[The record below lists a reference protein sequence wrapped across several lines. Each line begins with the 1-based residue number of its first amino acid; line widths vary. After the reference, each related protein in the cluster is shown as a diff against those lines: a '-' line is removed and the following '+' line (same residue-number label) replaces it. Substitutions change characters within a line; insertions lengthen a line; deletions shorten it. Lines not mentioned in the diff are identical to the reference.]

1 MKCIPCI
8 WEVTTVLFNEI
19 YGDYYNTV
27 AAILDASIDK
37 PISSQEVRNIVE
49 EKAFAESIMTIPEQL
64 SSNGE
69 WPLLDETGMALIKH
83 ETYMPLTTLEKR
95 WLKALLLDP
104 RIELFNPSKKGL
116 EDVEPLFHPED
127 IVFFDQFSDG
137 DPYQD
142 ENYIERFRLILSAMK
157 DKRALRVLYPLKNGS
172 EKWMTCNPIRL
183 EYSLRDDKF
192 RLISVSKS
200 KVKTINL
207 AKIIQCEIG
216 ESFEEI
222 EVKDLL
228 YDKRS
233 VELLLK
239 DERQALERVMMQ
251 FSVYE
256 KITEKVDSNLYRVAL
271 TYEAED
277 EIDIIIRILS
287 FGPNLKVVGPESFI
301 KQIKNR
307 LEMQRGCGQ

>member
-1 MKCIPCI
+1 M
-8 WEVTTVLFNEI
+8 LFNEV
-19 YGDYYNTV
+19 YGNYYNTV
-27 AAILDASIDK
+27 AAILDAAIDK
-37 PISSQEVRNIVE
+37 PISASEVRKIVE
-49 EKAFAESIMTIPEQL
+49 EKAFAESIMTIPEQI

-69 WPLLDETGMALIKH
+69 WSLLDETGMALIKH
-83 ETYMPLTTLEKR
+83 ETYMPPTTLEKR

-104 RIELFNPSKKGL
+104 RIALFNPSNKGL
-116 EDVEPLFHPED
+116 EDVEPLFNPND

-142 ENYIERFRLILSAMK
+142 EDYIKKFRLILSALK
-157 DKRALRVLYPLKNGS
+157 DNRTLRVLYSIKNGA
-172 EKWMTCNPIRL
+172 EKWMNCNPVRL

-192 RLISVSKS
+192 RLISASKS
-200 KVKTINL
+200 KVNTINI

-216 ESFEEI
+216 ETFDMV
-222 EVKDLL
+222 EVKELL
-228 YDKRS
+228 HDKRT

-256 KITEKVDSNLYRVAL
+256 KITEKLDDNTYRVSL

-277 EIDIIIRILS
+277 EIDIIIRVLS

-301 KQIKNR
+301 KQIKSR
-307 LEMQRGCGQ
+307 LEIQRSCGQ

>member
-1 MKCIPCI
+1 M
-8 WEVTTVLFNEI
+8 LFNEV
-19 YGDYYNTV
+19 YGNYYNTV
-27 AAILDASIDK
+27 AAILDAAIDK
-37 PISSQEVRNIVE
+37 PISASEVRKIVE
-49 EKAFAESIMTIPEQL
+49 EKAFAESIMTIPEQI

-69 WPLLDETGMALIKH
+69 WSLLDETGMALIKH
-83 ETYMPLTTLEKR
+83 ETYMPPTTLEKR

-104 RIELFNPSKKGL
+104 RIALFNPSNKGL
-116 EDVEPLFHPED
+116 EDVEPLFNPND

-142 ENYIERFRLILSAMK
+142 EDYIKKFRLILSALK
-157 DKRALRVLYPLKNGS
+157 DNRTLRVLYSLKNGA
-172 EKWMTCNPIRL
+172 EKWMNCNPVRL

-192 RLISVSKS
+192 RLISASKS
-200 KVKTINL
+200 KVNTINI

-216 ESFEEI
+216 ETFDMV
-222 EVKDLL
+222 EVKELL
-228 YDKRS
+228 HDKRT
-233 VELLLK
+233 VEFLLK

-256 KITEKVDSNLYRVAL
+256 KITEKLDDNTYRVSL

-277 EIDIIIRILS
+277 EIDIIIRVLS

-301 KQIKNR
+301 KQIKSR
-307 LEMQRGCGQ
+307 LEMQRSCGQ

>member
-1 MKCIPCI
+1 
-8 WEVTTVLFNEI
+8 
-19 YGDYYNTV
+19 
-27 AAILDASIDK
+27 
-37 PISSQEVRNIVE
+37 
-49 EKAFAESIMTIPEQL
+49 
-64 SSNGE
+64 
-69 WPLLDETGMALIKH
+69 
-83 ETYMPLTTLEKR
+83 MPPTTLEKR

-104 RIELFNPSKKGL
+104 RIALFNPSNKGL
-116 EDVEPLFHPED
+116 EDVEPLFNPND

-142 ENYIERFRLILSAMK
+142 EDYIKKFRLILSALK
-157 DKRALRVLYPLKNGS
+157 DNRTLRALYSLKNGA
-172 EKWMTCNPIRL
+172 EKWMNCNPVRL

-192 RLISVSKS
+192 RLISASKS
-200 KVKTINL
+200 KVNTINI

-216 ESFEEI
+216 ETFDMV
-222 EVKDLL
+222 EVKELL
-228 YDKRS
+228 HDKRT

-256 KITEKVDSNLYRVAL
+256 KITEKLDDNTYRVSL

-277 EIDIIIRILS
+277 EIDIIIRVLS

-301 KQIKNR
+301 KQIKSR
-307 LEMQRGCGQ
+307 LEMQRSCGQ

>member
-1 MKCIPCI
+1 M
-8 WEVTTVLFNEI
+8 LFNEV
-19 YGDYYNTV
+19 YGNYYNTV
-27 AAILDASIDK
+27 AAILDAAIDK
-37 PISSQEVRNIVE
+37 PISASEVRKIVE
-49 EKAFAESIMTIPEQL
+49 EKAFAESIMTIPEQI

-69 WPLLDETGMALIKH
+69 WSLLDETGMALIKH
-83 ETYMPLTTLEKR
+83 ETYMPPTTLEKR

-104 RIELFNPSKKGL
+104 RIALFNPSNKGL
-116 EDVEPLFHPED
+116 EDVEPVFNPND

-142 ENYIERFRLILSAMK
+142 EDYIKKFRLILSALK
-157 DKRALRVLYPLKNGS
+157 DNRTLRVLYSLKNGA
-172 EKWMTCNPIRL
+172 EKWMNCNPVRL

-192 RLISVSKS
+192 RLISASKS
-200 KVKTINL
+200 KVNTINI

-216 ESFEEI
+216 ETFDMV
-222 EVKDLL
+222 EVKELL
-228 YDKRS
+228 HDKRT

-256 KITEKVDSNLYRVAL
+256 KITEKLDDNTYRVSL

-277 EIDIIIRILS
+277 EIDIIIRVLS

-301 KQIKNR
+301 KQIKSR
-307 LEMQRGCGQ
+307 LEMQRSCGQ

>member
-1 MKCIPCI
+1 M
-8 WEVTTVLFNEI
+8 LFNEV
-19 YGDYYNTV
+19 YGNYYNTV
-27 AAILDASIDK
+27 AAILDAAIDK
-37 PISSQEVRNIVE
+37 PISASEVRKIVE
-49 EKAFAESIMTIPEQL
+49 EKAFAESIMTIPEQI

-69 WPLLDETGMALIKH
+69 WSLLDETGMALIKH
-83 ETYMPLTTLEKR
+83 ETYMPPTTLEKR

-104 RIELFNPSKKGL
+104 RIALFNPSNKGL
-116 EDVEPLFHPED
+116 EDVEPLFNPND

-142 ENYIERFRLILSAMK
+142 EDYIKKFRLILSALK
-157 DKRALRVLYPLKNGS
+157 DNRTLRVLYSIKNGA
-172 EKWMTCNPIRL
+172 EKWMNCNPVRL

-192 RLISVSKS
+192 RLISASKS
-200 KVKTINL
+200 KVNTINI

-216 ESFEEI
+216 ERFDMV
-222 EVKDLL
+222 EVKELL
-228 YDKRS
+228 HDKRT

-256 KITEKVDSNLYRVAL
+256 KITEKLDDNTYRVSL

-277 EIDIIIRILS
+277 EIDIIIRVLS

-301 KQIKNR
+301 KQIKSR
-307 LEMQRGCGQ
+307 LEIQRSCGQ

>member
-1 MKCIPCI
+1 M
-8 WEVTTVLFNEI
+8 LFNEV
-19 YGDYYNTV
+19 YGNYYNTV
-27 AAILDASIDK
+27 AAILDAAIDK
-37 PISSQEVRNIVE
+37 PISASEVRKIVE
-49 EKAFAESIMTIPEQL
+49 EKAFAESIMTIPEQI

-69 WPLLDETGMALIKH
+69 WSLLDETGMALIKH
-83 ETYMPLTTLEKR
+83 ETYMPPTTLEKR

-104 RIELFNPSKKGL
+104 RIALFNPSNKGL
-116 EDVEPLFHPED
+116 EDVEPLFNPND

-142 ENYIERFRLILSAMK
+142 EDYIKKFRLILSALK
-157 DKRALRVLYPLKNGS
+157 DNRTLRVLYSLKNGA
-172 EKWMTCNPIRL
+172 EKWMNCNPVRL

-192 RLISVSKS
+192 RLISASKS
-200 KVKTINL
+200 KVNTINI

-216 ESFEEI
+216 ETFDMV
-222 EVKDLL
+222 EVKELL
-228 YDKRS
+228 HDKRT

-256 KITEKVDSNLYRVAL
+256 KITEKLDDNTYRVSL

-277 EIDIIIRILS
+277 EIDIIIRVLS

-301 KQIKNR
+301 KQIKSR
-307 LEMQRGCGQ
+307 LEMQRSCGQ

>member
-1 MKCIPCI
+1 M
-8 WEVTTVLFNEI
+8 LFNEV
-19 YGDYYNTV
+19 YGNYYNTV
-27 AAILDASIDK
+27 AAILDAAIDK
-37 PISSQEVRNIVE
+37 PISASEVRKIVE
-49 EKAFAESIMTIPEQL
+49 EKAFAESIMTIPEQI

-69 WPLLDETGMALIKH
+69 WSLLDETGMALIKH
-83 ETYMPLTTLEKR
+83 ETYMPPTTLEKR

-104 RIELFNPSKKGL
+104 RIALFNPSNKGL
-116 EDVEPLFHPED
+116 EDVEPLFNPND

-142 ENYIERFRLILSAMK
+142 EDYIKKFRLILSALK
-157 DKRALRVLYPLKNGS
+157 DNRTLRVLYSIKNGA
-172 EKWMTCNPIRL
+172 EKWMNCNPVRL

-192 RLISVSKS
+192 RLISASKS
-200 KVKTINL
+200 KVNTINI

-216 ESFEEI
+216 ETFDMVEI
-222 EVKDLL
+222 KELL
-228 YDKRS
+228 HDKRT

-256 KITEKVDSNLYRVAL
+256 KITEKLDDNTYRVSL

-277 EIDIIIRILS
+277 EIDIIIRVLS

-301 KQIKNR
+301 KQIKSR
-307 LEMQRGCGQ
+307 LEIQRSCGQ

>member
-1 MKCIPCI
+1 
-8 WEVTTVLFNEI
+8 VLFNEV
-19 YGDYYNTV
+19 YGNYYNTV
-27 AAILDASIDK
+27 AAILDAAIDK
-37 PISSQEVRNIVE
+37 PISASEVRKIVE
-49 EKAFAESIMTIPEQL
+49 EKAFAESIMTIPEQI

-69 WPLLDETGMALIKH
+69 WSLLDETGMALIKH
-83 ETYMPLTTLEKR
+83 ETYMPPTTLEKR

-104 RIELFNPSKKGL
+104 RIALFNPSNKGL
-116 EDVEPLFHPED
+116 EDVEPLFNSND

-142 ENYIERFRLILSAMK
+142 EDYIKKFRLILSALK
-157 DKRALRVLYPLKNGS
+157 DNRTLRVLYSIKNGAV
-172 EKWMTCNPIRL
+172 KWMNCNPVRL

-192 RLISVSKS
+192 RLISASKS
-200 KVKTINL
+200 KVNTINI

-216 ESFEEI
+216 ETFDMV
-222 EVKDLL
+222 EVKELL
-228 YDKRS
+228 HDKRT

-256 KITEKVDSNLYRVAL
+256 KITEKLDDNTYRVSL

-277 EIDIIIRILS
+277 EIDIIIRVLS

-301 KQIKNR
+301 KQIKSR
-307 LEMQRGCGQ
+307 LEIQRSCGQ

>member
-1 MKCIPCI
+1 M
-8 WEVTTVLFNEI
+8 LFNEV
-19 YGDYYNTV
+19 YGNYYNTV
-27 AAILDASIDK
+27 AAILDAAIDK
-37 PISSQEVRNIVE
+37 PISASEVRKIVE
-49 EKAFAESIMTIPEQL
+49 EKAFAESIMTIPEQI

-69 WPLLDETGMALIKH
+69 WSLLDETGMALIKH
-83 ETYMPLTTLEKR
+83 ETYMPPTTLEKR

-104 RIELFNPSKKGL
+104 RIALFNPSNKGL
-116 EDVEPLFHPED
+116 EDVEPLFNPND

-142 ENYIERFRLILSAMK
+142 EDYIKTFRLILSALK
-157 DKRALRVLYPLKNGS
+157 DNRTLRVLYSLKNGA
-172 EKWMTCNPIRL
+172 EKWMNCNPVRL

-192 RLISVSKS
+192 RLISASKS
-200 KVKTINL
+200 KVNTINI

-216 ESFEEI
+216 ETFDMV
-222 EVKDLL
+222 EVKELL
-228 YDKRS
+228 HDKRT

-256 KITEKVDSNLYRVAL
+256 KITEKLDDNTYRVGL

-277 EIDIIIRILS
+277 EIDIIIRVLS

-301 KQIKNR
+301 KQIKSR
-307 LEMQRGCGQ
+307 LEMQRSCGQ

>member
-1 MKCIPCI
+1 M
-8 WEVTTVLFNEI
+8 LFNEV
-19 YGDYYNTV
+19 YGNYYNTV
-27 AAILDASIDK
+27 AAILDAAIDK
-37 PISSQEVRNIVE
+37 PISASEVRKIVE
-49 EKAFAESIMTIPEQL
+49 EKAFAESIMTIPEQI

-69 WPLLDETGMALIKH
+69 WSLLDETGMALIKH
-83 ETYMPLTTLEKR
+83 ETYMPPTTLEKR

-104 RIELFNPSKKGL
+104 RIALFNPSNKGL
-116 EDVEPLFHPED
+116 EDVEPLFNSND

-142 ENYIERFRLILSAMK
+142 EDYIKKFRLILSALK
-157 DKRALRVLYPLKNGS
+157 DNRTLRVLYSIKNGAV
-172 EKWMTCNPIRL
+172 KWMNCNPVRL

-192 RLISVSKS
+192 RLISASKS
-200 KVKTINL
+200 KVNTINI

-216 ESFEEI
+216 ETFDMV
-222 EVKDLL
+222 EVKELL
-228 YDKRS
+228 HDKRT

-256 KITEKVDSNLYRVAL
+256 KITEKLDDNTYRVSL

-277 EIDIIIRILS
+277 EIDIIIRVLS

-301 KQIKNR
+301 KQIKSR
-307 LEMQRGCGQ
+307 LEIQRSCGQ

>member
-1 MKCIPCI
+1 M
-8 WEVTTVLFNEI
+8 TVLFNEV
-19 YGDYYNTV
+19 YGNYYNTV
-27 AAILDASIDK
+27 AAILDAAIDK
-37 PISSQEVRNIVE
+37 PISASEVRKIVE
-49 EKAFAESIMTIPEQL
+49 EKAFAESIMTIPEQI

-69 WPLLDETGMALIKH
+69 WSLLDETGMALIKH
-83 ETYMPLTTLEKR
+83 ETYMPPTTLEKR

-104 RIELFNPSKKGL
+104 RIALFNPSNKGL
-116 EDVEPLFHPED
+116 EDVEPLFNPND

-142 ENYIERFRLILSAMK
+142 EDYIKKFRLILSALK
-157 DKRALRVLYPLKNGS
+157 DNRTLRVLYSLKNGA
-172 EKWMTCNPIRL
+172 EKWMNCNPVRL

-192 RLISVSKS
+192 RLISASKS
-200 KVKTINL
+200 KVNTINI

-216 ESFEEI
+216 ETFDMV
-222 EVKDLL
+222 EVKELL
-228 YDKRS
+228 HDKRT

-256 KITEKVDSNLYRVAL
+256 KITEKLDDNTYRVSL

-277 EIDIIIRILS
+277 EIDIIIRVLS

-301 KQIKNR
+301 KQIKSR
-307 LEMQRGCGQ
+307 LEMQRSCGQ

>member
-1 MKCIPCI
+1 M
-8 WEVTTVLFNEI
+8 LFNEV
-19 YGDYYNTV
+19 YGNYYNTV
-27 AAILDASIDK
+27 ATILDAAIDK
-37 PISSQEVRNIVE
+37 PISSSDVRKIVE

-64 SSNGE
+64 SSSGE

-83 ETYMPLTTLEKR
+83 ETYIPLTTLEKR
-95 WLKALLLDP
+95 WLKSLLLDP
-104 RIELFNPSKKGL
+104 RIALFNPSRKGL
-116 EDVEPLFHPED
+116 EDVESLFHPED

-142 ENYIERFRLILSAMK
+142 EEYIKRFHLILSALK
-157 DKRALRVLYPLKNGS
+157 DKRALRVLYHLKNGS

-192 RLISVSKS
+192 RLISASKS
-200 KVKTINL
+200 RVNTINL
-207 AKIIQCEIG
+207 SKIIQCEIG
-216 ESFEEI
+216 ETFDNG
-222 EVKDLL
+222 EVSELL
-228 YDKRS
+228 HEKRT

-256 KITEKVDSNLYRVAL
+256 KVTEKIEDNTYRVAL
-271 TYEAED
+271 TYEVED
-277 EIDIIIRILS
+277 EIDIIIRVLS

-301 KQIKNR
+301 KQIRNR
-307 LEMQRGCGQ
+307 LEIQRGCGQ

>member
-1 MKCIPCI
+1 M
-8 WEVTTVLFNEI
+8 LFNEV
-19 YGDYYNTV
+19 YGNYYNTV
-27 AAILDASIDK
+27 AAILDAAIDK
-37 PISSQEVRNIVE
+37 PISASEVRKIVE
-49 EKAFAESIMTIPEQL
+49 EKAFAESIMTIPEQI

-69 WPLLDETGMALIKH
+69 WSLLDETGMALIKH
-83 ETYMPLTTLEKR
+83 ETYMPPTTLEKR

-104 RIELFNPSKKGL
+104 RIALFNPSNKGL
-116 EDVEPLFHPED
+116 EDVEPLFNPND

-142 ENYIERFRLILSAMK
+142 EDYIKKFRLILSALK
-157 DKRALRVLYPLKNGS
+157 DNRTLRVLYSLKNGA
-172 EKWMTCNPIRL
+172 EKWMNCNPVRL

-192 RLISVSKS
+192 RLISASKS
-200 KVKTINL
+200 KVNTINI

-216 ESFEEI
+216 ETFDMV
-222 EVKDLL
+222 EVKELL
-228 YDKRS
+228 HDKRT

-256 KITEKVDSNLYRVAL
+256 KITEKLDDNTYRVGL

-277 EIDIIIRILS
+277 EIDIIIRVLS

-301 KQIKNR
+301 KQIKSR
-307 LEMQRGCGQ
+307 LEMQRSCGQ

>member
-1 MKCIPCI
+1 M
-8 WEVTTVLFNEI
+8 TVIFNEV
-19 YGDYYNTV
+19 YGNYYNTV

-37 PISSQEVRNIVE
+37 PISASEVRKIVE
-49 EKAFAESIMTIPEQL
+49 EKAFAESIMTIPEQI

-69 WPLLDETGMALIKH
+69 WSLLDETGMALIKH
-83 ETYMPLTTLEKR
+83 ETYMPPTTLEKR

-104 RIELFNPSKKGL
+104 RIALFNPSNKGL
-116 EDVEPLFHPED
+116 EDVEPLFNPND

-142 ENYIERFRLILSAMK
+142 EDYIKKFRLILSALK
-157 DKRALRVLYPLKNGS
+157 DNRTLRVLYSLKNGA
-172 EKWMTCNPIRL
+172 EKWMNCNPVRL

-192 RLISVSKS
+192 RLISASKS
-200 KVKTINL
+200 KVNTINI

-216 ESFEEI
+216 ETFDMV
-222 EVKDLL
+222 EVKELL
-228 YDKRS
+228 HDKRT

-256 KITEKVDSNLYRVAL
+256 KITEKLDDNTYRVSL

-277 EIDIIIRILS
+277 EIDIIIKVLS

-301 KQIKNR
+301 KQIKSR
-307 LEMQRGCGQ
+307 LEMQRSCGQ